1 MRVAIRSLFAALAVV
16 PLLTGSPVSAHTKLV
31 ESSPP
36 ADATLSE
43 LPKNIE
49 LQFSEDI
56 KRGAAVVLTAPRARR
71 IEVGEIKVDGKRVS
85 VPVEGKAQGD
95 GGYTI
100 AYRVVSAD
108 GHPVSGR
115 VDFKLGGGG
124 SGGLFGA
131 NIGVPVMI
139 AILLGS
145 AGLGVIVSSLVSR
158 RQRRLK
164 NAE

>member
-1 MRVAIRSLFAALAVV
+1 MRVAIRSLFAALVVV

-36 ADATLSE
+36 AKSTLAG
-43 LPKNIE
+43 LPKKID
-49 LQFSEDI
+49 LQFSENI
-56 KRGAAVVLTAPRARR
+56 KKGAAVVLTAPRARR
-71 IEVGEIKVDGKRVS
+71 IELGEIKVDGKRVS

-100 AYRVVSAD
+100 AYRVISAD

-115 VDFKLGGGG
+115 VDFNVGGTGA
-124 SGGLFGA
+124 GGLFGG

-164 NAE
+164 NAD